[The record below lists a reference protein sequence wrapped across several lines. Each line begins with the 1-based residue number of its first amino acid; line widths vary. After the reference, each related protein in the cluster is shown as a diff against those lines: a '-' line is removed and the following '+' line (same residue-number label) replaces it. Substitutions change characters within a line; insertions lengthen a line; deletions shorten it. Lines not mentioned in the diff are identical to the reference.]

1 MIIKCSGLLLNY
13 NGQPAHCR
21 TGRYDHPPGCGHF
34 WHLDRQVQMETSHTD
49 VCKKKKLGLC
59 GGLQT
64 RFKTVF
70 PVMLRSDHCAKNE
83 GDRCT
88 INQNN
93 GLSRIA
99 YSPLHLHLK
108 KFTSAQHIQPGLV
121 GDALPRPWKLVGLRG
136 VVWAIP
142 KHNVWTITS
151 WDCGGCTARDL
162 IRWTAC
168 HVSARYWGILPA
180 WVIEQLNRQRKWEYK
195 CHITSCCHIQRNK
208 PSGMATADYDHHYC
222 TLFLPYYS
230 QTAKLKQLSS
240 NSSDNERKKRRIC
253 LQLCP
258 NSRASFKGHVLLK
271 HPRISWRAAENK
283 MLPHHCI
290 AKQCSSEFNPL
301 LNPWVFSW
309 CWSQPHGLISQRAMN
324 LGIRAR
330 ESGMGRPGA
339 ILEWDEADGATPPYF
354 KLQLHSHA
362 LLRINN
368 GSIYWSPDPTSWHE
382 WRMHPQNWL
391 GHSS

>member
-1 MIIKCSGLLLNY
+1 MIKCSGLLLNY
-13 NGQPAHCR
+13 NGQPAYCR
-21 TGRYDHPPGCGHF
+21 TGRYERRPGSGHF
-34 WHLDRQVQMETSHTD
+34 WHFDRQVQMETSHTD
-49 VCKKKKLGLC
+49 VCKKKFRLC

-64 RFKTVF
+64 RFKAVL

-108 KFTSAQHIQPGLV
+108 KFTSAQHIHPGLV

-180 WVIEQLNRQRKWEYK
+180 WVIEQVNRQRKWESK
-195 CHITSCCHIQRNK
+195 CHITSCCHIQRWINQVVWLQLTTTTTTA
-208 PSGMATADYDHHYC
+208 PSFYLITVR
-222 TLFLPYYS
+222 
-230 QTAKLKQLSS
+230 QLNW
-240 NSSDNERKKRRIC
+240 NSSQVILQTMRGKKEESVYSCVPIQGPPSKDMFSQNIREYHEGQHRTRC
-253 LQLCP
+253 SP
-258 NSRASFKGHVLLK
+258 TTASQ
-271 HPRISWRAAENK
+271 N
-283 MLPHHCI
+283 
-290 AKQCSSEFNPL
+290 N
-301 LNPWVFSW
+301 
-309 CWSQPHGLISQRAMN
+309 
-324 LGIRAR
+324 
-330 ESGMGRPGA
+330 
-339 ILEWDEADGATPPYF
+339 
-354 KLQLHSHA
+354 A
-362 LLRINN
+362 L
-368 GSIYWSPDPTSWHE
+368 
-382 WRMHPQNWL
+382 
-391 GHSS
+391 